1 VNWSDWLALWR
12 DLLVDWDGVGS
23 MRFSLFRGAVL
34 CAVVLGLVM
43 AGGRGV
49 SAQATGSLTVHA
61 RYCDPGVVPDN
72 PFAECHDNLLTGFAV
87 DFDGVPGAATTGDD
101 GNATFTGLDPDQH
114 VLFVHMPLKATSPV
128 IFCSV
133 EGGDGSELT
142 LTSGDTD
149 AGVSVPV
156 EAGQNVICDWY
167 WLISDQPSAG
177 SPVLTVHAMTCPG
190 SDVPADFWA
199 ACSPNPAGDVE
210 FFSGPTSLGTTDS
223 NGMLIYN
230 LGASGS
236 VDLNGGVP
244 GEFAR
249 DFIFCSDD
257 ADKSTVVDLIEVAA
271 GTSASVAVGPG
282 GVTCDWFIVPENL
295 SGQTPTPAPTGT
307 AVVTQL
313 PNTGAGNAAGGS
325 GSRWLMALFGVI
337 ALGALSVLLKKSQAP
352 SK

>member
-1 VNWSDWLALWR
+1 V
-12 DLLVDWDGVGS
+12 
-23 MRFSLFRGAVL
+23 FCGAVL
-34 CAVVLGLVM
+34 CAVVLSLVV

-87 DFDGVPGAATTGDD
+87 DFDGVSGAATTGDD

-114 VLFVHMPLKATSPV
+114 LLFVHMPLKATTPI

-149 AGVSVPV
+149 AGVSVPI
-156 EAGQNVICDWY
+156 EAGQSVICDSY

-177 SPVLTVHAMTCPG
+177 SAVLTVHAMTCPG
-190 SDVPADFWA
+190 SDIPADFWT
-199 ACSPNPAGDVE
+199 ACSPNPAGDIE

-223 NGMLIYN
+223 NGMLTYN
-230 LGASGS
+230 FGASGS
-236 VDLNGGVP
+236 VYLNGGVP

-249 DFIFCSDD
+249 NFIFCSND
-257 ADKSTVVDLIEVAA
+257 ADRSTVVNLAEVAA
-271 GTSASVAVGPG
+271 GTSASVSVGPD

-295 SGQTPTPAPTGT
+295 SGQTPTPAPSGT

-313 PNTGAGNAAGGS
+313 PNTGAGADAGGS
-325 GSRWLMALFGVI
+325 GSPWLMALFGVI
-337 ALGALSVLLKKSQAP
+337 SLGVLSVGLKKAQAIG
-352 SK
+352 K